1 MAPKGIYILILRTYE
16 YMLLYMAKKKKSPYV
31 IKDLAMKRLSCIMS
45 NIILKRGNMVWFGEK
60 DMTREVDTRK
70 RKGFENI
77 MYYVAI
83 FKRQDEEDRQ
93 EIQVACEAGKGLKKK
108 KKTLL

>member
-16 YMLLYMAKKKKSPYV
+16 YMLLYMAKKKSTYA

-60 DMTREVDTRK
+60 DMTREADTRK

-83 FKRQDEEDRQ
+83 FKRQDEEERQ

-108 KKTLL
+108 KETLL

>member
-1 MAPKGIYILILRTYE
+1 
-16 YMLLYMAKKKKSPYV
+16 
-31 IKDLAMKRLSCIMS
+31 
-45 NIILKRGNMVWFGEK
+45 
-60 DMTREVDTRK
+60 MTREVDTRK

-77 MYYVAI
+77 MYYVAN